1 MNKPMKNY
9 WSLAFRELR
18 VQKVTALLIL
28 IAIILSTMMTAVIG
42 QSAGVLSAM
51 RQQQAITLGGNR
63 HASFVQRTGEEVKI
77 MQQDPRLSFVGTYI
91 LLGSS
96 QLNRTLS
103 LSLLEYQE
111 DVSTVYPQKALL
123 KAGRLPQAPGEIALP
138 EDVLQSLGLSQQLGQ
153 TLTLPMSKPL
163 RHGVEIEAWEYTAN
177 FTLVGITASNY
188 LGYTAGIVTGLAGPG
203 TAAELLPEK
212 YIYYNVDF
220 KIADHR
226 NFQSTLEDLSAELN
240 VPELDILYN
249 IPYLNALGIRYQ
261 TSKSYEELADI
272 DDGGFGFMLA
282 AGLLLGLLLLLA
294 AGLVIY
300 NILKIAVSR
309 RIKQYGIIRAI
320 GGNKFQLYMLPTL
333 QVLLLCSV
341 GIPLGLL
348 LGLLSSQWIL
358 TAATGLLSPEIFLVQ
373 SQAELNQL
381 IAENSASQNIF
392 LLASVIITLF
402 FALIATIPAAHYA
415 ANVPPTVAMA
425 GQRIKIKRRRHNTPK
440 IRSFERYYARL
451 NLSRSP
457 GRTALTILSLIMS
470 ITVFI
475 ALQSGLSLLNTAGQ
489 VTQHLGDYSII
500 NETSGFSP
508 EDIAALTEMPE
519 VTSVATIQLKL
530 YNIDENARIIGLDTD
545 LRLQPGETFQ
555 LVGLNDTYWD
565 ALFKDRFSA
574 EEMAQFK
581 SGQACLLRNPL
592 PLVWA
597 GEEIPRTEIKAGSTI
612 RIGDQ
617 SIPVLA
623 TLDGYDAYLSVGN
636 SGFTNGIQI
645 ITSPE
650 VYSRLTG
657 ENTVHEIK
665 PTLQPNADRPTFDAA
680 LTALAQRVPGT
691 AWLSYAETDQ
701 QAAASFAKI
710 QMLGWCLILF
720 IGLIGVL
727 NIINTVYTN
736 IHTRINEIGIQR
748 AIGMSTASL
757 YRTFLWEGAY
767 YGLLAA
773 AIGAV
778 SGYLCTILINAATSS
793 SLELV
798 PIPFISTLQASV
810 VAVLACLLATLIPL
824 RTVSKTSIVAAI
836 ENQE

>member
-28 IAIILSTMMTAVIG
+28 IAIILSTMMTAVIA
-42 QSAGVLSAM
+42 QSAGILSAM

-91 LLGSS
+91 QLGSS
-96 QLNRTLS
+96 QLNRTLR

-111 DVSTVYPQKALL
+111 DVSAVYPQQALL

-138 EDVLQSLGLSQQLGQ
+138 EDVLQSMGLSQQLGQ
-153 TLTLPMSKPL
+153 TLNLPMSKSL
-163 RHGVEIEAWEYTAN
+163 RHGVEVESWEYTAD

-220 KIADHR
+220 KIADNR
-226 NFQSTLEDLSAELN
+226 KFQSTLEDLSAELN
-240 VPELDILYN
+240 VPELDIIYN
-249 IPYLNALGIRYQ
+249 IPYLNALGIKYQ
-261 TSKSYEELADI
+261 TSKSYEKLANI
-272 DDGGFGFMLA
+272 DDGGFGFM
-282 AGLLLGLLLLLA
+282 LGLLLLLA

-425 GQRIKIKRRRHNTPK
+425 GQHIKIKRRRHNTPK

-500 NETSGFSP
+500 NETSGFSSD
-508 EDIAALTEMPE
+508 DIAALTEMPE
-519 VTSVATIQLKL
+519 VASVATIQLKL
-530 YNIDENARIIGLDTD
+530 YNTDENTQIIGLDMD
-545 LRLQPGETFQ
+545 LGLQPGETFQ

-565 ALFKDRFSA
+565 ALFSKRFSA

-592 PLVWA
+592 PLVWE
-597 GEEIPRTEIKAGSTI
+597 GKEIPRTEIKAGSNI

-623 TLDGYDAYLSVGN
+623 TLDGYDTYLSVGN
-636 SGFTNGIQI
+636 SGFTNGIQV

-665 PTLQPNADRPTFDAA
+665 PILHPNADRTTFDAA
-680 LTALAQRVPGT
+680 LTALTQRVPGT
-691 AWLSYAETDQ
+691 TWLSYAETDQ

-720 IGLIGVL
+720 IGLIGIL

-736 IHTRINEIGIQR
+736 IHTRLNEIGIQR

-773 AIGAV
+773 AIGAI
-778 SGYLCTILINAATSS
+778 SGYLCTILINAATSNV
-793 SLELV
+793 LELT
-798 PIPFISTLQASV
+798 PFPLISTLQASIV
-810 VAVLACLLATLIPL
+810 SVLACLLATLIPL